1 MAKSKAKPAKKDPQQ
16 LRLARAYEAVGRC
29 EQACD
34 RVLKHLTNATRE
46 ATLTPCDVARLRRQA
61 AELALGDAYLALA
74 ATFQLIGD
82 LALYR
87 DEAAQK
93 EMELCH
99 GA

>member
-1 MAKSKAKPAKKDPQQ
+1 MAKNKAKPAKLDPQQ
-16 LRLARAYEAVGRC
+16 LRLARAYESVGRC

-34 RVLKHLTNATRE
+34 RVLKHLTTATRQ
-46 ATLTPCDVARLRRQA
+46 ATLTPCDIARLRRQA
-61 AELALGDAYLALA
+61 AELALGDAYIALA
-74 ATFQLIGD
+74 ATLQLIGD

-87 DEAAQK
+87 DVAAQA

>member
-1 MAKSKAKPAKKDPQQ
+1 MAKSKAKPQKLDPQQ
-16 LRLARAYEAVGRC
+16 LRLARAFEAVGRC
-29 EQACD
+29 DQSCE
-34 RVLKHLTNATRE
+34 RVLKHLTTATRE

-74 ATFQLIGD
+74 ATLQVIGE

-87 DEAAQK
+87 DVAAQA